1 MVLRISEHCNARVI
15 RCGNEVGG
23 KVLYWV
29 NFYEY
34 KDVLFDSGCPHT
46 AEEVFETF
54 KNKKGVLITHYHEDH
69 IGGAVELQ
77 KTMKIFAPEKSLYI
91 LRNPPEIPQ
100 YRKIVWGQPRPI
112 FAEKLDSPLILENL
126 EIDVIDTPGHSFDH
140 VSFLV
145 DKKLFCG
152 DLVITRGQVIC
163 LREERLKETI
173 KSLEKVL
180 SYDFEYAYSGIGVLE
195 REKVE
200 DYLIYLKELKK
211 EVERLYKA
219 GKSVEEI
226 VLEVFPNP
234 PEKALLME
242 IVSEKE
248 WARENMVR
256 SLLPNDLGTRF
267 NKSED
272 F

>member
-1 MVLRISEHCNARVI
+1 M
-15 RCGNEVGG
+15 
-23 KVLYWV
+23 
-29 NFYEY
+29 
-34 KDVLFDSGCPHT
+34 
-46 AEEVFETF
+46 
-54 KNKKGVLITHYHEDH
+54 
-69 IGGAVELQ
+69 
-77 KTMKIFAPEKSLYI
+77 
-91 LRNPPEIPQ
+91 
-100 YRKIVWGQPRPI
+100 
-112 FAEKLDSPLILENL
+112 
-126 EIDVIDTPGHSFDH
+126 
-140 VSFLV
+140 
-145 DKKLFCG
+145 
-152 DLVITRGQVIC
+152 
-163 LREERLKETI
+163 
-173 KSLEKVL
+173 
-180 SYDFEYAYSGIGVLE
+180 
-195 REKVE
+195 E